1 LTYFSYRI
9 SYSKKIA
16 RGNKMSAN
24 VSVKYKHGKPNAS
37 NTTSWSGSV
46 EGKSES
52 AIMKKLKER
61 HNGHEIIILDITW
74 K

>member
-1 LTYFSYRI
+1 
-9 SYSKKIA
+9 
-16 RGNKMSAN
+16 MSAN

>member
-1 LTYFSYRI
+1 
-9 SYSKKIA
+9 
-16 RGNKMSAN
+16 MSAN
-24 VSVKYKHGKPNAS
+24 VSVKYKHGKHNAN

-46 EGKSES
+46 EGKSET